1 VDERLSVDMDQHA
14 DGVVLHLA
22 GRLDAGTA
30 PVLAGA
36 LEALLG
42 GRGPVS
48 LDLERVVAIDGAG
61 IDLLLDARTAAERN
75 GHELAVT
82 GLQESL
88 RRRTAPA
95 PPPQAPSRAPAQ

>member
-1 VDERLSVDMDQHA
+1 MEQQSG
-14 DGVVLHLA
+14 GVILHLA

-42 GRGPVS
+42 GRGTVS
-48 LDLERVVAIDGAG
+48 LDLAHVVAIDGAG
-61 IDLLLDARTAAERN
+61 IDLLLDARTAADRN

-88 RRRTAPA
+88 RRRTPPA
-95 PPPQAPSRAPAQ
+95 PPAERAPTAPSGRPAQ